1 MDKRKKRTF
10 LLVFLTISIFSL
22 SYYICI
28 NKLKTIG
35 IRNNNY
41 KMNSSNKDKEMG
53 SLATNSNND
62 VIVARDSTIL
72 FKVQYSKSGDV
83 IVEKEESVGSLAGKK
98 KDDVEAIYKNDGY
111 EVQSI
116 NSSQVVLMKK
126 VDSYA
131 PNKYVLGIKDGYV
144 AIYKTDKDGN
154 MFIENEKRDI
164 TDIKIDKLKQAD
176 IQLLNKGDKYFQC
189 DTREDAEARLEDYE

>member
-62 VIVARDSTIL
+62 LIVARDSTIL

>member
-1 MDKRKKRTF
+1 MDKRKIRTF
-10 LLVFLTISIFSL
+10 LLVFLTIAIFSL

-28 NKLKTIG
+28 SKLKTIG

-41 KMNSSNKDKEMG
+41 KINSNKNGESS
-53 SLATNSNND
+53 SLAANSNND
-62 VIVARDSTIL
+62 AIVARDSNIL
-72 FKVQYSKSGDV
+72 FKIQYDKSGD
-83 IVEKEESVGSLAGKK
+83 IVLEKEEPVGSLAGKK
-98 KDDVEAIYKNDGY
+98 KSDVEAVYKNDGY

-126 VDSYA
+126 VNSYA
-131 PNKYVLGIKDGYV
+131 PNKYVLGIKDGYI
-144 AIYKTDKDGN
+144 AIYRTDKDGN
-154 MFIENEKRDI
+154 MFIENEKRDV